1 MSAVQLTRWDNL
13 DPETREALD
22 AIYLAEFESLAG
34 PGVRASAVEEYL
46 RYRHE
51 RPAAQITTY
60 EQGQIRRMLRRL
72 RDPTAIADPVEDEDH
87 VDAVE
92 RFGAKRLHLTHTGT
106 YVAVL
111 FVHVYVGLLVVLL
124 WILLRA

>member
-1 MSAVQLTRWDNL
+1 MSAVHITHWEDL

-22 AIYLAEFESLAG
+22 TIFLAEFEALAG
-34 PGVRASAVEEYL
+34 PGVRESAVEEYL

-60 EQGQIRRMLRRL
+60 EQGQIRRMMRRL
-72 RDPTAIADPVEDEDH
+72 RDPTAVPDPVEQEDH

-92 RFGAKRLHLTHTGT
+92 RFGANRLHLTNTGT
-106 YVAVL
+106 YVVVL
-111 FVHVYVGLLVVLL
+111 FAHLYVGLLAVLL
-124 WILLRA
+124 WILLRS

>member
-1 MSAVQLTRWDNL
+1 MAAVHVTHWEDL

-22 AIYLAEFESLAG
+22 EIYLAEFEALAA
-34 PGVRASAVEEYL
+34 PGVPESAIDEYL

-60 EQGQIRRMLRRL
+60 EQGQVRRLLRRL
-72 RDPTAIADPVEDEDH
+72 RDPSAIPDPVDEEDH

-92 RFGAKRLHLTHTGT
+92 RFGANRLHLTNIGT

-111 FVHVYVGLLVVLL
+111 FVHVYAGLLAVLL
-124 WILLRA
+124 WILLRS